1 MPAGLEGTFINL
13 DRAVERR
20 AAIQR
25 QLDELALPYEIKR
38 LAAID
43 GSQRAGCP
51 PKLRPAQYGC
61 WLSHLKAIEDSLG
74 SEAHLHVMEDD
85 ALLGPRLREL
95 PAFADIVEAGSNGD
109 WDILYL
115 DATLVELPDMQVMF
129 EWTQLAREKNTVHL
143 RPVPAEF
150 SVFGAH
156 SYVIN
161 GRRKRYVLEFLQ
173 NYLDAGNAID
183 GILAYGIQ
191 HGDLQAHITA
201 PFVTSSLDLGL
212 TGSSIARGSDDAFLA
227 WFLFRRLCFG
237 DLSDKI
243 LAALEPELETLARG
257 TGRAESLL
265 GALMAY
271 RMARWPGVRFRP
283 VVEP

>member
-1 MPAGLEGTFINL
+1 MLAGLEGSFINL
-13 DRAVERR
+13 G
-20 AAIQR
+20 
-25 QLDELALPYEIKR
+25 

-51 PKLRPAQYGC
+51 PRLRPAQYGC
-61 WLSHLKAIEDSLG
+61 WLSHLQAIEQSVG
-74 SEAHLHVMEDD
+74 SESHLHVLEDD
-85 ALLGPRLREL
+85 ALLGPSLRDL
-95 PAFADIVEAGSNGD
+95 PAFAEIVEAGSNGD

-115 DATLVELPDMQVMF
+115 DATLVEVPDMQVMF
-129 EWTQLAREKNTVHL
+129 EWTQLAREKNTVHIHQ
-143 RPVPAEF
+143 VPAEF
-150 SVFGAH
+150 SVFGTH
-156 SYVIN
+156 SYVVN
-161 GRRKRYVLEFLQ
+161 GRRKRFVLEFLQ
-173 NYLDAGNAID
+173 NHLDAGNSID

-201 PFVTSSLDLGL
+201 PFVTSSHDLGL
-212 TGSSIARGSDDAFLA
+212 ASSVASGTDDAYLA

-237 DLSDKI
+237 HLSDGI
-243 LAALEPELETLARG
+243 LASLEPGLETLARG